1 MGAWHLQLGEEIR
14 RYRVRL
20 ASFVLLRNLVLNEV
34 IWRDIDCGGA
44 IEEPMWLHT
53 LSKTRFVLSELT
65 CVT

>member
-34 IWRDIDCGGA
+34 IWRDIDSGGA
-44 IEEPMWLHT
+44 IEEPVRLHT
-53 LSKTRFVLSELT
+53 LKTNNICSVRLNL
-65 CVT
+65 

>member
-44 IEEPMWLHT
+44 IEKTVWLHT
-53 LSKTRFVLSELT
+53 L
-65 CVT
+65 